1 MVTLNL
7 LPPREKSEVRLLYIL
22 QFTKSCLSL
31 LLFITII
38 GAVVIS
44 TAFFTLETDFY
55 PMVSG
60 TTLMQRDT
68 KDFSQEV
75 RRLNMELRAIKEIQ
89 EGGVEWSKVL
99 IQFTETI
106 PDDIQITSLVLN
118 KTSLKVNIRGKAK
131 TREDVLAFQDNLEN
145 FPLFSD
151 VIGPVSNIL
160 YPKDVEFQFNAQLQ
174 LN

>member
-1 MVTLNL
+1 MVILNL

-31 LLFITII
+31 LLFITIV

-55 PMVSG
+55 PVIG
-60 TTLMQRDT
+60 GATLMQRDS

-75 RRLNMELRAIKEIQ
+75 RKLNMELRAIKEIQ
-89 EGGVEWSKVL
+89 GGAVEWSKVL

-106 PDDIQITSLVLN
+106 PDDIQITSLVLDR
-118 KTSLKVNIRGKAK
+118 TSLKVNIKGKAK

-160 YPKDVEFQFNAQLQ
+160 YPKNVNFQFDAK
-174 LN
+174 LNL